1 MSAFEVSTNHIRVII
16 NAGLT
21 KGYGNHLEWM
31 VRLSTEDEIDTVLAR
46 GHAWG
51 AGMIR
56 GAQSIFRVLNAGSAE
71 AVGAMLVAQNQRSVS
86 FRYGDDDGADN
97 DMEPVYQHGPT
108 RSYSPVGLLKII
120 KCYEYQSCETPDWDT
135 SEAHNFC
142 AALKDQLVHLLPAW
156 DDAPWAI

>member
-1 MSAFEVSTNHIRVII
+1 MSAFEVSTNHIRVMI

-21 KGYGNHLEWM
+21 KSYGNHLEWK
-31 VRLSTEDEIDTVLAR
+31 VRPYTEDETETVFAR

-51 AGMIR
+51 PGMIR
-56 GAQSIFRVLNAGSAE
+56 VSQNIFRELNPESAE
-71 AVGAMLVAQNQRSVS
+71 AVGALLAAQNRRSVN
-86 FRYGDDDGADN
+86 FRYDEEEI
-97 DMEPVYQHGPT
+97 EPVYQHGPT
-108 RSYSPVGLLKII
+108 RSYSPVELLKII

-142 AALKDQLVHLLPAW
+142 TALKDQLIHLLPGW